1 MSEVHEERELIYASF
16 PDATMGV
23 VAEKALREWDH
34 QVDSVKLGN
43 IAVVSRSDDGEVHVR
58 QAGHI
63 SPSKGALFGLLA
75 GGLVGA
81 ALVGLPMTVAIG
93 TAAGV
98 QAAAVAAGALT
109 SAAASAQATTLATGA
124 ALATGVGAAVT
135 GSVGAALGT
144 AAGGIASL
152 FGFKSDELEQVGAEL
167 GENCS
172 AVVLLVKPAEV
183 EAVSEFLLRVG
194 ATVRHG
200 SVSESL
206 LDLAH
211 QQAMAESSEPA
222 LDPASTASD
231 AL

>member
-16 PDATMGV
+16 PDATMGA

-43 IAVVSRSDDGEVHVR
+43 IAVVARDDDGEVHVR

-63 SPSKGALFGLLA
+63 SPSKGALFGLVA

-81 ALVGLPMTVAIG
+81 ALVGLPMTIAIG

-109 SAAASAQATTLATGA
+109 SAAASAQATSLGAAA

-152 FGFKSDELEQVGAEL
+152 FGFKSEELEQVGAEL
-167 GENCS
+167 GANCS
-172 AVVLLVKPAEV
+172 AVIVLVKAAEV
-183 EAVSEFLLRVG
+183 EPVTEFLQRLG

-206 LDLAH
+206 LDLA
-211 QQAMAESSEPA
+211 QKQALASTAEEPV
-222 LDPASTASD
+222 DQASTASD

>member
-1 MSEVHEERELIYASF
+1 MSEAHEERELIYASF

-43 IAVVSRSDDGEVHVR
+43 IAVVSRDEAGDVHVR

-63 SPSKGALFGLLA
+63 SASKGALFGLLA
-75 GGLVGA
+75 GSLVGA

-98 QAAAVAAGALT
+98 QAAAVAAGALS
-109 SAAASAQATTLATGA
+109 SAAASAQATALATGA

-152 FGFKSDELEQVGAEL
+152 FGFKSEELEQVGAEL
-167 GENCS
+167 GSDCS
-172 AVVLLVKPAEV
+172 AVILLVKAVEV
-183 EAVSEFLLRVG
+183 DPVTEFLQRLG

-211 QQAMAESSEPA
+211 QQVIASIAEQPTDQA
-222 LDPASTASD
+222 ATASD
-231 AL
+231 AV